1 MHSSALD
8 AHFLLAHH
16 GFAKLTSSGWIFHEL
31 PVRLQLLSVRHCHHE
46 SFACLAFC
54 KGCWAPSRCPALAG
68 LIPPAAPPKYCLPM
82 PTADDSQCKMP
93 SAALQW

>member
-31 PVRLQLLSVRHCHHE
+31 PVRLQLLPVRHCHHE

-54 KGCWAPSRCPALAG
+54 KGCWPTFSGLPALA
-68 LIPPAAPPKYCLPM
+68 
-82 PTADDSQCKMP
+82 
-93 SAALQW
+93 

>member
-31 PVRLQLLSVRHCHHE
+31 PVRLQLLPVRHCHHE
-46 SFACLAFC
+46 SFACLASC
-54 KGCWAPSRCPALAG
+54 KECRAPSRFPALACLISPAG
-68 LIPPAAPPKYCLPM
+68 LPKCRLSMPAA
-82 PTADDSQCKMP
+82 DDCKRDVP
-93 SAALQW
+93 SGAWQR